1 MKKFLSVFFVV
12 AMIFGTF
19 IVDTTD
25 AFGKSCYS
33 ATTLKYRGNQDPDD
47 NEFLYPDKNNFDK
60 AMSAYETSGHADS
73 GSAVAF
79 ECDDWFSKSCEEDH
93 VVHMKAGHVF
103 KGKVIN
109 QAKDYQCIDG
119 LLDDYWAEV
128 GSGMC
133 HTRKFGDIGIGETT
147 STAYNY
153 NELDGLCRNERD
165 TNGETFV
172 LFCERDTTITCKP
185 KTCKTGYKVV
195 GDKCVENGPTPN
207 NNQCTGTL
215 DNAQLKLNLGGKYPK
230 NISASQCRTLNA
242 TYDSNG
248 TAFQLDC
255 VAGPKFRCCP
265 TKCSGNMFADTA
277 GCQCRKPGII
287 INKSCTEKRKD
298 KPVGVACCNLEDARL
313 ARYDSTQNVCICND
327 VNAKF
332 EIDTSNGTGRCVTQ
346 QIPQCDTTTGARLNQ
361 NTKECECVSPEL
373 RLNADG
379 VSCSCADSNKVY
391 KNGKCE
397 YSEEY
402 LLLIKLKEIREV
414 RARLDGI
421 MNGFKVSVW
430 KDAEGNFNTARLASD
445 SIAGVVLGTVG
456 GVVTSVVVK
465 KNQLKKGFEAIQ
477 CAIGGQTVADYNDE
491 FVVGPA
497 R

>member
-1 MKKFLSVFFVV
+1 MKKFLQ
-12 AMIFGTF
+12 ICGILGFGF
-19 IVDTTD
+19 LCGGYAFAACNSPIVLGYD
-25 AFGKSCYS
+25 A
-33 ATTLKYRGNQDPDD
+33 NQEVDD
-47 NEFLYPDKNNFDK
+47 NEFIYPSESNHTAAVNGYKNSKGQN
-60 AMSAYETSGHADS
+60 S
-73 GSAVAF
+73 GSGKGY
-79 ECDDWFSKSCEEDH
+79 ECDHFNSPSCTIND
-93 VVHMKAGHVF
+93 VVTLEPGHF
-103 KGKVIN
+103 FGGKQYN
-109 QAKDYQCIDG
+109 ETRKYQCKTVG
-119 LLDDYWAEV
+119 YFGDDYWQV
-128 GSGMC
+128 VDDGMC
-133 HTRKFGDIGIGETT
+133 HTEQYGKISVNDKYSKLLTLEQCSGYEVSDSTYGTKF
-147 STAYNY
+147 
-153 NELDGLCRNERD
+153 ELWCY
-165 TNGETFV
+165 
-172 LFCERDTTITCKP
+172 
-185 KTCKTGYKVV
+185 TGPRL
-195 GDKCVENGPTPN
+195 KCVAVECKNGIKPN
-207 NNQCTGTL
+207 KDGICIPDDIDPGKKYCDGKYDGIQISLVPGYDYSAIYNSMTHNQC
-215 DNAQLKLNLGGKYPK
+215 AQL
-230 NISASQCRTLNA
+230 NA
-242 TYDSNG
+242 NPDSNG
-248 TAFQLDC
+248 TVFILQCTKEA
-255 VAGPKFRCCP
+255 KFRCCP

-277 GCQCRKPGII
+277 GCQCRKPGVT
-287 INKSCTEKRKD
+287 INKSCTEKRKG
-298 KPVGVACCNLEDARL
+298 KPVGVACCNLEDAGL

-361 NTKECECVSPEL
+361 NTNRCECATTEL
-373 RLNADG
+373 KLNADG

-430 KDAEGNFNTARLASD
+430 KDTEGNFNTARLASD